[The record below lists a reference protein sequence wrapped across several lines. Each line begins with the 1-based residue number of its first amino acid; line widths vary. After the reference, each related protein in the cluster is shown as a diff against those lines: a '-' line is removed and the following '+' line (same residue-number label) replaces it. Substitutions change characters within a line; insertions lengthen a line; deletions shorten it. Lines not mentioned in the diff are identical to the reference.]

1 MGLFDR
7 FKTPDYKSKDINI
20 KKRAVKDLKD
30 ETILVDI
37 VNDVKED
44 YYIRAY
50 ALKNIQNEDTLKDII
65 PNLKGYPAKFLKRIA
80 FINIHDENWLK
91 DYFNKIEYD
100 NYTQVSLIRCIHDNS
115 ILQDFVFNSNPFLIN
130 NLPIDVHVNLAALEN
145 ITDDKVLLNIVN
157 NHFSIF
163 IREKALLKIKDQNIL
178 KKFAQDDTNRRLKI
192 AAIRNPS
199 LSDEDFLKKISENEE
214 DELICKIIENRS
226 NCDKLRNAFIT
237 LYFGNYSFL
246 KKLDSDGDE
255 FLNQIVANN
264 FDINNI
270 LVETENQKID
280 QDIIDTAYNDTDEF
294 KRRDAVKKIHDKK
307 ILEDLMEKEIS
318 DTVLTVIYSKLSKEY
333 HLKDIAL
340 QGRYDGEN
348 ALKLIDNP
356 FILED
361 IVLLKPYDSLGFKD
375 ETRIKVLN
383 RLIHFDS
390 CLDFIK
396 EYSSD
401 DTVKLI
407 IHNKEINRQCSHCF
421 SYKVVHKDNEMSEFL
436 VCHDCGK
443 RTYL

>member
-280 QDIIDTAYNDTDEF
+280 
-294 KRRDAVKKIHDKK
+294 
-307 ILEDLMEKEIS
+307 
-318 DTVLTVIYSKLSKEY
+318 
-333 HLKDIAL
+333 
-340 QGRYDGEN
+340 
-348 ALKLIDNP
+348 
-356 FILED
+356 
-361 IVLLKPYDSLGFKD
+361 
-375 ETRIKVLN
+375 
-383 RLIHFDS
+383 
-390 CLDFIK
+390 
-396 EYSSD
+396 
-401 DTVKLI
+401 
-407 IHNKEINRQCSHCF
+407 
-421 SYKVVHKDNEMSEFL
+421 
-436 VCHDCGK
+436 
-443 RTYL
+443 